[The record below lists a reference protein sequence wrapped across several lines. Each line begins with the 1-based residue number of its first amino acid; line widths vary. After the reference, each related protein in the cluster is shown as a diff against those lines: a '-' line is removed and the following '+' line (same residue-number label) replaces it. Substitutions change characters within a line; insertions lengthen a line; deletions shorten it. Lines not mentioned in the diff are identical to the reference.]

1 MRGHGPFSFSEYE
14 LECLVYLDE
23 QAAIHSQSRYRQSIR
38 SSLWRGMAKE
48 KRLQLNLR
56 VEQEDLDA
64 IERIRRALTPLPSVT
79 DAVRQ
84 AIHELDKRLAKRGSK

>member
-1 MRGHGPFSFSEYE
+1 
-14 LECLVYLDE
+14 
-23 QAAIHSQSRYRQSIR
+23 
-38 SSLWRGMAKE
+38 MAKE

>member
-1 MRGHGPFSFSEYE
+1 MSRHTGVCPITIALLDSLYG
-14 LECLVYLDE
+14 LVYVM
-23 QAAIHSQSRYRQSIR
+23 
-38 SSLWRGMAKE
+38 GMAKE

-64 IERIRRALTPLPSVT
+64 IERIRRALSPLPSVT

-84 AIHELDKRLAKRGSK
+84 AIHELDKRLAKKGGR